1 MENADRD
8 QGERNM
14 ENADRDQGEI
24 NMENADRDQV
34 RETCRMLVETR

>member
-14 ENADRDQGEI
+14 ENADRDQGER

-34 RETCRMLVETR
+34 RETWRMLVETR

>member
-14 ENADRDQGEI
+14 ENADRDQ
-24 NMENADRDQV
+24 V
-34 RETCRMLVETR
+34 RETWRMLIETR

>member
-14 ENADRDQGEI
+14 ENADRDH
-24 NMENADRDQV
+24 V
-34 RETCRMLVETR
+34 RETWRMLIETKVR

>member
-14 ENADRDQGEI
+14 ENADRDQGER

-34 RETCRMLVETR
+34 RETWRMLIETR

>member
-14 ENADRDQGEI
+14 ENADRETWRMLI
-24 NMENADRDQV
+24 EKV
-34 RETCRMLVETR
+34 RETWRMLIETR

>member
-14 ENADRDQGEI
+14 ENADRDQ
-24 NMENADRDQV
+24 V
-34 RETCRMLVETR
+34 RETWRMLVETR